1 MFLLASDSLPF
12 PVFLFQWDESSRT
25 ILSDASHQNGG
36 GNAAVTGQMQS
47 NAIDAVQVKEMK
59 GYMFRKWIDRG
70 QGMVQGMSIVIENQA
85 AHLPIR

>member
-1 MFLLASDSLPF
+1 MPAT
-12 PVFLFQWDESSRT
+12 ETR
-25 ILSDASHQNGG
+25 GG
-36 GNAAVTGQMQS
+36 RNAAVTDAV

-59 GYMFRKWIDRG
+59 GYMFRKWIDRC